1 MALSNEEL
9 ERYSR
14 QIILK
19 EIGYRGQKK
28 LAEGK
33 VLVVGA
39 GALGAPAVMY
49 LAAAG
54 VGTIGIADADTV
66 SISNLHRQIIH
77 STQNIGRSKTDSAR
91 ETIRAI
97 NPQVNVCLY
106 NEFLTKDNIAQVIR
120 DYDVVIDA
128 TDNPGSKTLINDACV
143 LFGKP
148 FCHAG
153 IVQFF
158 GQILTVIPKKSPCCR
173 CVFGKSLLQKRALSC
188 QEAGVIGP
196 LAGVAGSIQA
206 LEAIKYLTGAGE
218 LLTGRL
224 MMIDLLT
231 MDIQIVEVV
240 GKDENCPVCSDHP
253 TITELTEYDQPSCRL

>member
-1 MALSNEEL
+1 MSFSNEEL

-19 EIGYRGQKK
+19 DIGYKGQKK
-28 LAEGK
+28 LSEGK
-33 VLVVGA
+33 VLIVGA
-39 GALGAPAVMY
+39 GALGAPAAMY
-49 LAAAG
+49 IAAAG
-54 VGTIGIADADTV
+54 VGTIGIADGDTV
-66 SISNLHRQIIH
+66 SLSNLHRQIIH
-77 STQNIGRSKTDSAR
+77 STQNIGRPKTASAQ
-91 ETIRAI
+91 EMIRAI
-97 NPQVNVCLY
+97 NPHVKVCIY
-106 NEFLTKDNIAQVIR
+106 DEFLTKDSIAQVIR
-120 DYDVVIDA
+120 DYDFIIDA
-128 TDNPGSKTLINDACV
+128 TDTPGSKILINDACV

-153 IVQFF
+153 IVQFY
-158 GQILTVIPKKSPCCR
+158 GQIMTVIPKKSPCCR
-173 CVFGKSLLQKRALSC
+173 CVFGDAILQTTALSC

-218 LLTGRL
+218 LLTGRM

-231 MDIQIVEVV
+231 MDIQIVEIA

-253 TITELTEYDQPSCRL
+253 TITELTEYEQPSCKL

>member
-14 QIILK
+14 QIILR

-39 GALGAPAVMY
+39 GALGAPAAMY

-54 VGTIGIADADTV
+54 VGTIGIADADIV
-66 SISNLHRQIIH
+66 SLSNLHRQIIH
-77 STQNIGRSKTDSAR
+77 STQNIGRPKTVSAQ
-91 ETIRAI
+91 EMIHAI
-97 NPQVNVCLY
+97 NPHVRVCLY
-106 NEFLTKDNIAQVIR
+106 DEFLTKDNIAQVIR
-120 DYDVVIDA
+120 DYDFIIDA
-128 TDNPGSKTLINDACV
+128 TDNPSSKTLINDACV

-153 IVQFF
+153 ILQFF
-158 GQILTVIPKKSPCCR
+158 GQILTVVPKKSPCCR
-173 CVFGKSLLQKRALSC
+173 CVFGNTMLQKRAMSC

-218 LLTGRL
+218 LLTGRM

-231 MDIQIVEVV
+231 MDIQIVEVA
-240 GKDENCPVCSDHP
+240 GKDENCPICSDHP
-253 TITELTEYDQPSCRL
+253 TITELAEYEQPSCRL